1 MYKPHLPLKGITSP
15 LANDLVNQT
24 LLKVSFPEGVQPSKS
39 TENENITSEPIS
51 GPSPTSPFANQ
62 MVDDLIE
69 KLTEEKLPDTARTD
83 VSETFTNVTEPS
95 PRSG

>member
-1 MYKPHLPLKGITSP
+1 M
-15 LANDLVNQT
+15 
-24 LLKVSFPEGVQPSKS
+24 
-39 TENENITSEPIS
+39 TSESIS

-62 MVDDLIE
+62 MVDDLID

-83 VSETFTNVTEPS
+83 ISETFTNVTEPS

>member
-1 MYKPHLPLKGITSP
+1 M
-15 LANDLVNQT
+15 NQT
-24 LLKVSFPEGVQPSKS
+24 LLKVSFPEGVQPRKS
-39 TENENITSEPIS
+39 TENENITTQPIS

-69 KLTEEKLPDTARTD
+69 KLTEEKFPDTARTD

-95 PRSG
+95 PKSG